1 MKHGNVDSSAAAGR
15 VLEREMALVES
26 AVEMVAT
33 GHASRMQLGGLAFG
47 DALLDFARRVGA
59 GRGVRVTPQWGV
71 GEEGLALTF
80 GPMDPGPG
88 PDDA

>member
-1 MKHGNVDSSAAAGR
+1 
-15 VLEREMALVES
+15 MALVES

-47 DALLDFARRVGA
+47 DALLDYARRLA
-59 GRGVRVTPQWGV
+59 AERQVRVTPTWGV

-88 PDDA
+88 D

>member
-1 MKHGNVDSSAAAGR
+1 VKHGDVDPSAAAGR
-15 VLEREMALVES
+15 ALEREMALVES
-26 AVEMVAT
+26 AIEMVAT

-59 GRGVRVTPQWGV
+59 GHGIRVTPRWGV

-80 GPMDPGPG
+80 EPMAARPGA
-88 PDDA
+88 DDA